1 VSGGESITIGLMS
14 GTSTDGVDGVLVRWA
29 GDGRFQILAHVQQGF
44 EPTLRAELL
53 ALNIPG
59 ENELHRAA
67 LSANA
72 LAEAY
77 AQTVRELLSRSGV
90 AASAVRAVGAHGQ
103 TVRHRPGAFDGTGY
117 TLQLNAPALLAE
129 RCGIDVIADFRN
141 RDLAAGGQ
149 AAPLVP
155 VAHRALLAR
164 PGQDIAVLNL
174 GGIANLSL
182 LHADGR
188 LSGFDTGPANVLMDL
203 WIERTHGLPYDADGA
218 WAAQGQIQPALLAD
232 ALREPYFAAPAPKS
246 TGRDLFHA
254 AWLDR
259 LLARHP
265 GVIAA
270 DVQRTLC
277 ELTVQSITQALTASM
292 PAATELLVC
301 GGGALNLTLMQRLA
315 AVLPDLAVRSTAE
328 RGLPPLQ
335 VEAVAFAWLAGAH
348 IARVP
353 GNEPAVTGAR
363 GARVLGALYPA

>member
-1 VSGGESITIGLMS
+1 MS
-14 GTSTDGVDGVLVRWA
+14 GTSTDGVDGVLVRWSA
-29 GDGRFQILAHVQQGF
+29 DDRPEVLAHVQHAF
-44 EPTLRAELL
+44 DPALRAELL
-53 ALNIPG
+53 ALNSPG

-67 LSANA
+67 LAANA
-72 LAEAY
+72 LTEAY
-77 AQTVRELLSRSGV
+77 ARTVDALLADSGV
-90 AASAVRAVGAHGQ
+90 AGAEVQAVGAHGQ

-129 RCGIDVIADFRN
+129 RCGIDVVADFRS

-155 VAHRALLAR
+155 VVHRALFAR
-164 PGQDIAVLNL
+164 PGRDIAVLNL

-203 WIERTHGLPYDADGA
+203 WIERTRGLPYDADGA
-218 WAAQGQIQPALLAD
+218 WAAQGKVLPTLLAD
-232 ALREPYFAAPAPKS
+232 ALCEPYFAAPAPKS

-254 AWLDR
+254 DWLER

-265 GVIAA
+265 GVAAA
-270 DVQRTLC
+270 DVQSTLC
-277 ELTVQSITQALTASM
+277 ELTVRSVAQALAASM
-292 PAATELLVC
+292 PSAAELLVC
-301 GGGALNLTLMQRLA
+301 GGGALNGELMRRLGA
-315 AVLPDLAVRSTAE
+315 ALPAVTVLSTAG

-335 VEAVAFAWLAGAH
+335 VEAVAFAWLARAH
-348 IARVP
+348 LSRVA